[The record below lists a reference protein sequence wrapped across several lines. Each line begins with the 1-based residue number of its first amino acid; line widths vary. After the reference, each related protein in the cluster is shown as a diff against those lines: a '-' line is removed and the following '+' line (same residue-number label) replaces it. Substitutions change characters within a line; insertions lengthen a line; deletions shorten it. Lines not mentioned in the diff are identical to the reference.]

1 MTDSKDKPIEID
13 CVHALEFLY
22 AYLDG
27 ELDNPVIA
35 EQVEHHLGHCKSCY
49 SRTEVERALTE
60 HAKSSQTLA
69 TPERLQQRLKTLL
82 DEL

>member
-1 MTDSKDKPIEID
+1 MTESNDKSIDID

-27 ELDNPVIA
+27 ELDDPTLA
-35 EQVEHHLGHCKSCY
+35 EQVERHLGHCKSCY

-60 HAKSSQTLA
+60 HARSSRTVA
-69 TPERLQQRLKTLL
+69 VPERLQKRLKNLL
-82 DEL
+82 EEL